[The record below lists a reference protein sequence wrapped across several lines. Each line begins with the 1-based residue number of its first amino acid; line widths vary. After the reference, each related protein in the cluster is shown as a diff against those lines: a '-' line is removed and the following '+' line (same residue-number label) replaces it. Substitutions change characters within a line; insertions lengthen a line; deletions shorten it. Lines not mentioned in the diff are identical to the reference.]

1 MTVKPPPPLS
11 RFIIIDS
18 IVKQKGLLNI
28 NQNDA
33 SVTLQK
39 SYEFFEKP
47 HNMQNSQLFV
57 HCQIKYFFSTAVIN
71 EMVIEWT
78 S

>member
-47 HNMQNSQLFV
+47 HNMQNS
-57 HCQIKYFFSTAVIN
+57 
-71 EMVIEWT
+71 
-78 S
+78 